1 MSIVIEHLNYVYMQ
15 GGPYETRALDDV
27 SLTIHDGEFIGLI
40 GHTGS
45 GKSTLVQHL
54 NGLILPTSGK
64 ITVDG
69 MDLAEK
75 GTDRRAIRRRVGLV
89 FQYPENQLFEET
101 VAKDIAFGP
110 KNLGLDEEEIDRR
123 VRTAMRRVALDY
135 DKLAQRSVFEL
146 SGGQMRRVAIAGV
159 LAMEPQTL
167 VLDEP
172 CAGLDPR
179 GREEILGLISD
190 LHRESGATIVMVSH
204 SMDDVAALA
213 ERVIVMNH
221 GKVAMDGTPREIF
234 SRGEELR
241 AIGLDVPQAV
251 ELAQKLREKGF
262 DVPEGIYKIEEVRA
276 AVEAIVGREAAMLN
290 DITLGQY
297 FPGNSVIHRM
307 DPRMK
312 LILTILYIVG
322 VFIVANL
329 PGYAIALAF
338 LYIVV
343 RISGIKF
350 SYLAKGVKPLRFI
363 IIFTFILNLFFV
375 QGETPIFTLGFFTLT
390 KEALNNAIYFA
401 LRLVFLVMGTSV
413 LTLTT
418 SPVQLTDGLER
429 IMHPLEKIHFPA
441 HELAMMMTIA
451 LRFIPTLLEETDKI
465 HEGADGARRGF

>member
-15 GGPYETRALDDV
+15 GGPYETKALNDV
-27 SLTIHDGEFIGLI
+27 SLTINDGEFIGLI

-54 NGLILPTSGK
+54 NGLIMPSSGRVL
-64 ITVDG
+64 VDG
-69 MDLAEK
+69 LDLADK
-75 GTDRRAIRRRVGLV
+75 NTDRRAIRRRVGLV

-110 KNLGLDEEEIDRR
+110 KNLGLDEAEIDRR

-135 DKLAQRSVFEL
+135 DKFAERSVFEL

-221 GKVAMDGTPREIF
+221 GGVVMDGTPREVF
-234 SRGEELR
+234 AKGEELR

-262 DVPEGIYKIEEVRA
+262 DIPEGIYQMDEIRA
-276 AVEAIVGREAAMLN
+276 AVEAAIGKGGRHA
-290 DITLGQY
+290 
-297 FPGNSVIHRM
+297 
-307 DPRMK
+307 
-312 LILTILYIVG
+312 
-322 VFIVANL
+322 
-329 PGYAIALAF
+329 
-338 LYIVV
+338 
-343 RISGIKF
+343 
-350 SYLAKGVKPLRFI
+350 
-363 IIFTFILNLFFV
+363 
-375 QGETPIFTLGFFTLT
+375 
-390 KEALNNAIYFA
+390 
-401 LRLVFLVMGTSV
+401 
-413 LTLTT
+413 
-418 SPVQLTDGLER
+418 
-429 IMHPLEKIHFPA
+429 
-441 HELAMMMTIA
+441 
-451 LRFIPTLLEETDKI
+451 
-465 HEGADGARRGF
+465 